1 MSTDTDLTQEPA
13 DPQPTASATPTP
25 ADDAI
30 RLLTEKLRQAT
41 EAQAAA
47 EARALAAEE
56 RAETVAAGGTANQ
69 SQASSKERWAIV
81 IDEGHS
87 ETENHDVFVQVNGRA
102 YLIQRGLVVNVPP
115 EVVSV
120 LKDAV
125 VGVSRQEYD
134 EFGRPKGIS
143 VRNAPRHP
151 YRVIGM
157 VIDKDG
163 KPVA

>member
-1 MSTDTDLTQEPA
+1 MTDTDLNQTHNE
-13 DPQPTASATPTP
+13 PQPAASAAPTP

-41 EAQAAA
+41 EAQAVA
-47 EARALAAEE
+47 EARAVAAEE
-56 RAETVAAGGTANQ
+56 RAEAATATTANQ

-102 YLIQRGLVVNVPP
+102 YLIQRGLVVHVPP

-151 YRVIGM
+151 YRVIGK

-163 KPVA
+163 NPVA